1 MKKNIFT
8 VLIFSLIASIVQTL
22 CISIMVRIK
31 DVLASEEQVMVW
43 GTKENFIVFGISVI
57 LVLLIGII
65 LRKRDLDKITI
76 FKSVTVLAVYMIVM
90 IAIQNIYTRM
100 TGNPITPAGIVE
112 IWLSYPFYVYD
123 SIRSAILSINI
134 NMADFWVD
142 RIAMILF
149 PYILVLFG
157 KRASV
162 TKK

>member
-1 MKKNIFT
+1 MKKNMFT

-43 GTKENFIVFGISVI
+43 GIKENFIIFGISVI
-57 LVLLIGII
+57 LVLLIGVI

-90 IAIQNIYTRM
+90 IAIQTIYTRM